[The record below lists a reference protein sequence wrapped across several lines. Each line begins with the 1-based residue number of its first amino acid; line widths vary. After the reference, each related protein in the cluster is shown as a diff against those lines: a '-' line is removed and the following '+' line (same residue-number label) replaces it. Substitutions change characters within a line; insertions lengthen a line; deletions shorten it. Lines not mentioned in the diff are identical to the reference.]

1 MIYCCC
7 LQINYQYKGKIVK
20 IVYAFQQGVP
30 EEEKEEVR
38 FKLDE
43 IYLKYP
49 EVLLHVLRD
58 QFNKNIH
65 GFDMPS
71 LKFHDAHS
79 FNEHSIFEGSFTA
92 SLEDYDGFLD
102 VEKWSFMIMN
112 KEHASIGVDKM
123 KRFIESSID
132 NYYLRDYIY
141 EKMKKHYGIVTN
153 EEYMMFRQLMGSM
166 HIDIH
171 WEEI

>member
-1 MIYCCC
+1 M
-7 LQINYQYKGKIVK
+7 K
-20 IVYAFQQGVP
+20 IVYALQQGVP

-38 FKLDE
+38 FKIDE

-58 QFNKNIH
+58 QFDKNIH
-65 GFDMPS
+65 GFDVPS
-71 LKFHDAHS
+71 LKLHDANS
-79 FNEHSIFEGSFTA
+79 FNEHSIFEGSFTV
-92 SLEDYDGFLD
+92 SFEDYDGLLD
-102 VEKWSFMIMN
+102 VEKWAFMIMD

-141 EKMKKHYGIVTN
+141 EKMKKSYNMITN
-153 EEYMMFRQLMGSM
+153 EEYEMFHQLMGSM